1 MSCYVIPK
9 FIFMELISLL
19 NKKGGEKNPALSVSV
34 AITTSDLAGQD
45 NRNNEAIE
53 C

>member
-1 MSCYVIPK
+1 
-9 FIFMELISLL
+9 MELISLL
-19 NKKGGEKNPALSVSV
+19 NKKGGENPALLVSV

-45 NRNNEAIE
+45 NCDNEAIE